1 MRASL
6 LAALLALAGHEG
18 MAQRGPIARVAEEAR
33 HAWLEHAVDRL
44 VAGSLEVLI
53 QLPGTEPSAPVS
65 RSQAAALLQDYLAR
79 FEEVAVEVR
88 ATREGERGTAYVE
101 LGRRYRVPG
110 TQEVRTQTLLLSYQK
125 LGVTWV
131 LTELRISG

>member
-1 MRASL
+1 MKAPL
-6 LAALLALAGHEG
+6 VVALLALAGHDG
-18 MAQRGPIARVAEEAR
+18 LAQGVPTRVAEEAR

-44 VAGSLEVLI
+44 LASSSQVLI
-53 QLPGTEPSAPVS
+53 QLPGTDPSAPVS
-65 RSQAAALLQDYLAR
+65 RSQAAALLQDYLGR

-88 ATREGERGTAYVE
+88 TTREGERGTLYVE

-110 TQEVRTQTLLLSYQK
+110 TQEVRNQTLFLSYQHM
-125 LGVTWV
+125 GGAWV